1 MPTLLEQGVDLDQLG
16 PHLFRHGL
24 ALDPETAALRLA
36 TDVGEAE
43 EVERLGLSDT
53 PRRSPP
59 CGVPPELDQPGL
71 VGVQLQT
78 EFREPLAK
86 IDQELLRIGLILE
99 TGNKVVR
106 LC

>member
-1 MPTLLEQGVDLDQLG
+1 
-16 PHLFRHGL
+16 
-24 ALDPETAALRLA
+24 
-36 TDVGEAE
+36 
-43 EVERLGLSDT
+43 
-53 PRRSPP
+53 
-59 CGVPPELDQPGL
+59 
-71 VGVQLQT
+71 VQLQT